1 MGQAFEH
8 LLSKYWQ
15 DLGSVEFSCPSELPL
30 GISVLCLQCGS
41 LRTFVY

>member
-1 MGQAFEH
+1 MSPEQILAGFREC
-8 LLSKYWQ
+8 L
-15 DLGSVEFSCPSELPL
+15 VCPSELPL